1 MDVELRGLA
10 NVKESSVSFLG
21 TKVEVKM
28 KKAEVG
34 SWAKLDVPRTVAAP
48 VKEPT
53 PEPKVQDVTEEV
65 DDLDLD
71 DLEIVASKPTL
82 SKEASAGRTDAE
94 II

>member
-1 MDVELRGLA
+1 MLLDLGNRNRNITIELLCY
-10 NVKESSVSFLG
+10 N
-21 TKVEVKM
+21 
-28 KKAEVG
+28 
-34 SWAKLDVPRTVAAP
+34 AKPAAP

-82 SKEASAGRTDAE
+82 SKEASAGRTDAD